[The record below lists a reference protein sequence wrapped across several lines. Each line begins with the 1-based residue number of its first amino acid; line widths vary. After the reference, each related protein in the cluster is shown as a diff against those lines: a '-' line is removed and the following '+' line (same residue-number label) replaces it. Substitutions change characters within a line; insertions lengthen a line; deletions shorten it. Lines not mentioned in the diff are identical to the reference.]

1 MHDFEDVLSGQ
12 YTFDYQNRLCVLEE
26 REGQDRIYA
35 SIFHNLATHTLLI
48 ALLETLKDLSLEY
61 GDAVIYTLKVCL
73 DFLVNLIKVDKK
85 LQVKEQIN
93 IGQQCN
99 SFPF

>member
-26 REGQDRIYA
+26 KEGQDRIYA
-35 SIFHNLATHTLLI
+35 SISHNLDTHTLLI